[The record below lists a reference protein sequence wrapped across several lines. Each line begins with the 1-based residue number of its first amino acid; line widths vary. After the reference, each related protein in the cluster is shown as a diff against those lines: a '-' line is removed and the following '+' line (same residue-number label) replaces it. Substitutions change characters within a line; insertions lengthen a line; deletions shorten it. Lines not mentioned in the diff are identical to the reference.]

1 MTDKRLVTTVG
12 DYEAGGS
19 VEDALLE
26 KFKNFFLFWFRAGK
40 KIKTIMKNV

>member
-26 KFKNFFLFWFRAGK
+26 KFKNFFCFGFAREK
-40 KIKTIMKNV
+40 KSKQ